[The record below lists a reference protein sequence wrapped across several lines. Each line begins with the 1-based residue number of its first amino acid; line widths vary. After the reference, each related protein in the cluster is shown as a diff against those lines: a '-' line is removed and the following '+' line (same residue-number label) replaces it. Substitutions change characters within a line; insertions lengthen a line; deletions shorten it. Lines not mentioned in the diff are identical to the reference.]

1 MVVKADIV
9 SYTLT
14 LINIEN
20 KSKESINRQ
29 LEKRRVLIN
38 ASDKH
43 FGMKRAAL
51 CHIEIHLA
59 DSVGLKLCS

>member
-9 SYTLT
+9 SYTLILVT
-14 LINIEN
+14 IEN
-20 KSKESINRQ
+20 KSKESIRRQ

-43 FGMKRAAL
+43 FGMKREAL
-51 CHIEIHLA
+51 CHI
-59 DSVGLKLCS
+59 

>member
-9 SYTLT
+9 SYTLILVT
-14 LINIEN
+14 IEN
-20 KSKESINRQ
+20 KSKESIKRQ

-43 FGMKRAAL
+43 FAMKREVL
-51 CHIEIHLA
+51 CHI
-59 DSVGLKLCS
+59 

>member
-9 SYTLT
+9 SYTLI

-20 KSKESINRQ
+20 KSKESIKRQ

-43 FGMKRAAL
+43 FRMKRAAL
-51 CHIEIHLA
+51 CHI
-59 DSVGLKLCS
+59 

>member
-9 SYTLT
+9 SFT
-14 LINIEN
+14 LILVTIEN
-20 KSKESINRQ
+20 KSKESIRRQ

-43 FGMKRAAL
+43 FAMKREVL
-51 CHIEIHLA
+51 CHI
-59 DSVGLKLCS
+59 

>member
-20 KSKESINRQ
+20 KSKESIKKTVG
-29 LEKRRVLIN
+29 EKEGF
-38 ASDKH
+38 DKC
-43 FGMKRAAL
+43 F
-51 CHIEIHLA
+51 
-59 DSVGLKLCS
+59 

>member
-9 SYTLT
+9 SYTLI
-14 LINIEN
+14 LISIESKN
-20 KSKESINRQ
+20 KESIRRQ

-43 FGMKRAAL
+43 FGMKKEAL
-51 CHIEIHLA
+51 CHI
-59 DSVGLKLCS
+59 

>member
-9 SYTLT
+9 SYTLI
-14 LINIEN
+14 LISIES
-20 KSKESINRQ
+20 KSKESIRRQ

-43 FGMKRAAL
+43 FGMKREAL
-51 CHIEIHLA
+51 CHI
-59 DSVGLKLCS
+59 